1 MGCAGVECMRADVG
15 HGRLHTSTR
24 NNARRQHLPRGL
36 FYFPDVPCARS
47 WPSNFLRL
55 PTGGSALGALAQIP
69 MAEPKVAECE
79 GGERGRWGREGRSAE
94 LALLVSQNKGSSKR
108 KSSFGGCGKE
118 GGAQRLRRKWAGFTR
133 MLMGEKKGTSNHAQ
147 DQTIT

>member
-1 MGCAGVECMRADVG
+1 
-15 HGRLHTSTR
+15 
-24 NNARRQHLPRGL
+24 
-36 FYFPDVPCARS
+36 
-47 WPSNFLRL
+47 
-55 PTGGSALGALAQIP
+55 